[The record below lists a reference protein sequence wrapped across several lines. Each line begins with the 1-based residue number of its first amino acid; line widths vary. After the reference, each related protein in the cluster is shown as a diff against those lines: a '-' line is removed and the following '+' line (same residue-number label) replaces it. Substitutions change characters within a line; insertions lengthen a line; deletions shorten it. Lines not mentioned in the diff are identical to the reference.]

1 MVSSKC
7 PTCGS
12 TKIVKRGKR
21 YNRSGEKQR
30 YLCNKCHATFIEPDG
45 FERMRHKREDITR
58 AVHQHIDGFSL
69 FQTQYH
75 LWQHDKVKV
84 TRRTIS
90 RWTEK
95 YSLFLKEVTSRS
107 RTKTQGKATFR

>member
-1 MVSSKC
+1 MVSFKC

-12 TKIVKRGKR
+12 ANIVKRGKR
-21 YNRSGEKQR
+21 HNKLGEKQR
-30 YLCNKCHATFIEPDG
+30 YLCNTCHATFIEPDG
-45 FERMRHKREDITR
+45 FERMRHKREDIVR
-58 AVHQHIDGFSL
+58 AVHQHVDGFSL

-75 LWQHDKVKV
+75 LWQHDGVKV

-95 YSLFLKEVTSRS
+95 YSVFLKNTTSRS
-107 RTKTQGKATFR
+107 KAKTQRKTTSR